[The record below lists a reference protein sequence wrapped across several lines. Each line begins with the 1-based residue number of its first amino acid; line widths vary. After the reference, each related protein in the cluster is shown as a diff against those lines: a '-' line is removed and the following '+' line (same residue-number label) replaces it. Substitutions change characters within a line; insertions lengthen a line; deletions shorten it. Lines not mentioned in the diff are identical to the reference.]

1 MGSLP
6 IVCCFGY
13 LAKTRKRPGFLLPNN
28 HMLKNFFSKMF
39 VETKNACIFANT
51 KQQQFFFPMEMN
63 TTQLIEKA
71 AELAN
76 NPSSIFCANQAKQ
89 ISSIERSAKMW
100 ALKSIAHS
108 VGIFHPIY
116 VSNDWK

>member
-1 MGSLP
+1 MDTKRNVNP
-6 IVCCFGY
+6 I
-13 LAKTRKRPGFLLPNN
+13 NN
-28 HMLKNFFSKMF
+28 QHGGRRIH
-39 VETKNACIFANT
+39 NAE
-51 KQQQFFFPMEMN
+51 QQQIFFIMKMN

-76 NPSSIFCANQAKQ
+76 NPSAIFCANQAKA
-89 ISSIERSAKMW
+89 ICSIERSAKMW

-116 VSNDWK
+116 ISNDWE